1 MTNLPIEERLL
12 HYFLAMGAQ
21 TTDPLQNSPPGIS
34 LALGTEKVHVAILKN
49 DAFLQRNKI
58 VGSILDLSALRTSV
72 DLIYLAAPK
81 LLGTAIDADV
91 FRSHGIGLL
100 LFDDRR
106 IDEIVPPQSIQPP
119 KTQQIIQTTDS
130 AFMTELASLKSM
142 YLEME
147 RTISNLREEL
157 KSFQQSVASVPSP
170 PERITPASMVQTQ
183 PRFTGPGAEL
193 PSFFTN
199 NPWLEVLSKRGREE
213 SGPLAG

>member
-1 MTNLPIEERLL
+1 MANLPIEDRLL

-21 TTDPLQNSPPGIS
+21 PTEPTQNAPQGIS
-34 LALGTEKVHVAILKN
+34 LTVGSEKLHVAILKN

-58 VGSILDLSALRTSV
+58 VGSILDLSTMRGAV
-72 DLIYLAAPK
+72 DQLYLAAPK
-81 LLGTAIDADV
+81 LLGTTIDADV

-106 IDEIVPPQSIQPP
+106 IEEVVPAQSIQLP
-119 KTQQIIQTTDS
+119 QTGTIAQGFDPT
-130 AFMTELASLKSM
+130 MVTELATLKTM

-147 RTISNLREEL
+147 RTISNLRDEL
-157 KSFQQSVASVPSP
+157 KNFQQSATLAPSA
-170 PERITPASMVQTQ
+170 PERITPASIVRA
-183 PRFTGPGAEL
+183 PERFLGPVTEL

-213 SGPLAG
+213 IGPLAG

>member
-1 MTNLPIEERLL
+1 MANLPIEERLL

-21 TTDPLQNSPPGIS
+21 SAEPIPNSPPGLS
-34 LALGTEKVHVAILKN
+34 LLIGSDKTYVTILSN
-49 DAFLQRNKI
+49 DAFIQRNKI
-58 VGSILDLSALRTSV
+58 VGSILDLSALRSSV
-72 DLIYLAAPK
+72 HQLYLAAPK

-106 IDEIVPPQSIQPP
+106 IEEIVPPQPIQPP
-119 KTQQIIQTTDS
+119 QTTQIVQNTDP
-130 AFMTELASLKSM
+130 AFAIELASLKSM
-142 YLEME
+142 YLQME

-157 KSFQQSVASVPSP
+157 KSFQQSVPTAPGP
-170 PERITPASMVQTQ
+170 PERIAPASMVQTQ
-183 PRFTGPGAEL
+183 PRFTGLGAEL

-213 SGPLAG
+213 SGLLAG

>member
-1 MTNLPIEERLL
+1 VVNLPIEERLL

-21 TTDPLQNSPPGIS
+21 SAEPIPNSPPGLS
-34 LALGTEKVHVAILKN
+34 LLIGSDKTYVTILSN
-49 DAFLQRNKI
+49 DAFIQRNKI
-58 VGSILDLSALRTSV
+58 VGSILDLSALRSSV
-72 DLIYLAAPK
+72 HQLYLAAPK

-106 IDEIVPPQSIQPP
+106 IEEIVPPQPIQPP
-119 KTQQIIQTTDS
+119 QTTQIVQNTDP
-130 AFMTELASLKSM
+130 AFAIELASLKSM
-142 YLEME
+142 YLQME

-157 KSFQQSVASVPSP
+157 KSFQQSVPTTPGP
-170 PERITPASMVQTQ
+170 PERIAPASMVQTQ

-213 SGPLAG
+213 SGLLAG

>member
-1 MTNLPIEERLL
+1 VANLPIEERLL

-21 TTDPLQNSPPGIS
+21 SAEPIPNSPPGLS
-34 LALGTEKVHVAILKN
+34 LLIGSDKTYVAILSN
-49 DAFLQRNKI
+49 DTFIQRNKI
-58 VGSILDLSALRTSV
+58 VGSILDLSALRSSV
-72 DLIYLAAPK
+72 HQLYLAAPK

-106 IDEIVPPQSIQPP
+106 IEEIVPPQPIQPP
-119 KTQQIIQTTDS
+119 QTTQIVQNTDP
-130 AFMTELASLKSM
+130 AFAIELASLKSM
-142 YLEME
+142 YLQME

-157 KSFQQSVASVPSP
+157 KSFQQSVPTAPGP
-170 PERITPASMVQTQ
+170 PERIAPPSMVQTQ

-213 SGPLAG
+213 SGLLAG

>member
-1 MTNLPIEERLL
+1 
-12 HYFLAMGAQ
+12 MGAQ
-21 TTDPLQNSPPGIS
+21 AADPIQNSPPGIS
-34 LALGTEKVHVAILKN
+34 VTLGTEKVHIAILKN

-58 VGSILDLSALRTSV
+58 VGSILDLSALRNSV
-72 DLIYLAAPK
+72 ELVYLAAPK

-106 IDEIVPPQSIQPP
+106 IEEIVPPQPILPP
-119 KTQQIIQTTDS
+119 QTRQIVQNSDP
-130 AFMTELASLKSM
+130 AFVSELASLKSM

-157 KSFQQSVASVPSP
+157 KSFQQSVASTPSP
-170 PERITPASMVQTQ
+170 PERITPSSLVHTQ

-199 NPWLEVLSKRGREE
+199 NPWLEVLSKRGRED

>member
-1 MTNLPIEERLL
+1 MANLPIEERLL
-12 HYFLAMGAQ
+12 HYFLAMGGQSAE
-21 TTDPLQNSPPGIS
+21 PIPNSPAGLS
-34 LALGTEKVHVAILKN
+34 LLIGSDKTFVAILSN
-49 DAFLQRNKI
+49 DAFIQRTKI
-58 VGSILDLSALRTSV
+58 LGSILDLSALRSSV
-72 DLIYLAAPK
+72 HQLYLAAPK

-106 IDEIVPPQSIQPP
+106 IEEIVPPQPIQPP
-119 KTQQIIQTTDS
+119 QTTQIVQNTDP
-130 AFMTELASLKSM
+130 AFAIELASLKSM
-142 YLEME
+142 YLQME

-157 KSFQQSVASVPSP
+157 KSFQQSVPTAPGP
-170 PERITPASMVQTQ
+170 PERIAPASMVQTQ

-213 SGPLAG
+213 SGLLAG

>member
-1 MTNLPIEERLL
+1 
-12 HYFLAMGAQ
+12 
-21 TTDPLQNSPPGIS
+21 
-34 LALGTEKVHVAILKN
+34 
-49 DAFLQRNKI
+49 
-58 VGSILDLSALRTSV
+58 
-72 DLIYLAAPK
+72 
-81 LLGTAIDADV
+81 
-91 FRSHGIGLL
+91 
-100 LFDDRR
+100 
-106 IDEIVPPQSIQPP
+106 
-119 KTQQIIQTTDS
+119 
-130 AFMTELASLKSM
+130 MTELASLKSM